1 MRQVGC
7 ESKVSISIFCQLK
20 AKKYDSNS
28 ATSSRITNLDL
39 ISAFFCKTVW
49 LPTSTFIR
57 KIPLQAD
64 SNLQDCQ
71 IQQSACIWCLETCTG
86 ASPVPTNRN
95 LVIPKLKL
103 QGTANLQVPVTSPS
117 ALCFTELRP
126 EAPVCSTETTVQC
139 GGGGRAPC
147 SAPTAPQSWHHRTN
161 SEGHRCWHHS
171 PSLLMGDRPCLD
183 VHNCVAVLGLGARGF
198 NGSEEGTTPHTQ
210 PKKPSAEEAPGSG
223 AEGGSVPRR
232 ITFPACVCDARQSF
246 RTGQCSTPSLLPPHR
261 HRSIYF
267 VSQQRLNP
275 SYLYS
280 IPIDL
285 KQPSFKP
292 SRTLSPATSYEV
304 NISKFAQTNDQNK
317 SAFCIANHK
326 SHIRGKTTVTA
337 GVPAAGITASF
348 CQAEPETI
356 QHRGRMPCSFAG
368 IQFWFANTSF

>member
-7 ESKVSISIFCQLK
+7 ASKVSISIFCQLK

-71 IQQSACIWCLETCTG
+71 IQQPTRIWCLETCTG
-86 ASPVPTNRN
+86 ANLN
-95 LVIPKLKL
+95 LVIPQLKL

-126 EAPVCSTETTVQC
+126 EAPVCGTETTVQC
-139 GGGGRAPC
+139 RGRWTRTLLSPHRSPELAPQNKLWRAPVLT
-147 SAPTAPQSWHHRTN
+147 SLPTTFNGGQTA
-161 SEGHRCWHHS
+161 
-171 PSLLMGDRPCLD
+171 CLD
-183 VHNCVAVLGLGARGF
+183 VHNCVPALGSGARGF
-198 NGSEEGTTPHTQ
+198 NGTEEGTTPYTQ
-210 PKKPSAEEAPGSG
+210 PKKPSAEEAPGNG

-232 ITFPACVCDARQSF
+232 ITFPAFVCDARQSF
-246 RTGQCSTPSLLPPHR
+246 RTGQCFTPSLLPPHR

-326 SHIRGKTTVTA
+326 SHIRGKSTVTA

-356 QHRGRMPCSFAG
+356 QHRGHMPCSFAG
-368 IQFWFANTSF
+368 IQFGFANTSF